1 MKASESLSV
10 SVIVRVSVSLS
21 HTEGEHERGRERESE
36 SECECIKGV
45 CKGGKGGTGG
55 GFSLSKSRGSG
66 VTDPEVSVATEEYLK
81 SLRENGS
88 LLITSF

>member
-1 MKASESLSV
+1 MKASVSLSV

-45 CKGGKGGTGG
+45 CKRSKEGTGE
-55 GFSLSKSRGSG
+55 GFSLSSH
-66 VTDPEVSVATEEYLK
+66 EVQVLQT
-81 SLRENGS
+81 LRN
-88 LLITSF
+88 LCVN